1 MIHRQKYL
9 QQINY
14 LFATFP
20 VVAVLGARQVG
31 KSTLAKQ
38 FLKTT
43 TELFHLYDLES
54 DRDRSMLEQAQ
65 FALEQHTG
73 LIVID
78 EIQRAPNLF
87 PLLRYLVDT
96 YSQRYLILGSSSRDL
111 INQSSETLAGRIA
124 YIELPPL
131 SIQETSLSLEKHL
144 LRGGF
149 PKSLLSNNDSTSMR
163 WRQEY
168 IKTFLERDLRQIGFE
183 IAPSQMRRFWQMLA
197 HYHGQIFNASEVA
210 MSLGIS
216 LKTAQHYLAILEGVF
231 MVQEL
236 KPWYENIKKRQVKRP
251 KSYFIDTGILNALLG
266 INSLDNLLAHPKLG
280 AIWEG
285 FALQTTITEHN
296 FDRDDCY
303 FWATS
308 NQAEIDLFVNH
319 QGKRHGFEFKFSD
332 TPKVTKSMEIALN
345 DLKLDDITIVTPKG
359 HSYRLRENIL
369 IKPLVLPDKVP
380 I

>member
-1 MIHRQKYL
+1 MIERQSYL
-9 QQINY
+9 QQISD
-14 LFATFP
+14 LFRTFP

-38 FLKTT
+38 FLRQKS
-43 TELFHLYDLES
+43 FHFYDLES
-54 DRDRSMLEQAQ
+54 ERDLSALEHAQ
-65 FALEQHTG
+65 FALEQHSG

-96 YSQRYLILGSSSRDL
+96 KEQRYLILGSSSRDL

-131 SIQETSLSLEKHL
+131 SIHETVLPLETHL

-149 PKSLLSNNDSTSMR
+149 PRSLLSANDSASQR

-168 IKTFLERDLRQIGFE
+168 IKTFLERDLRQMGFDV
-183 IAPSQMRRFWQMLA
+183 APSQMRRFWQMLA
-197 HYHGQIFNASEVA
+197 HYHGQIFNASEIA
-210 MSLGIS
+210 TSLGLS
-216 LKTAQHYLAILEGVF
+216 LKTAQRYLEILEGVF

-236 KPWYENIKKRQVKRP
+236 KPWFENIKKRQIKRP
-251 KSYFIDTGILNALLG
+251 KSYFMDTGILNALLG
-266 INSLDNLLAHPKLG
+266 INTFNDLLGHPKLG

-285 FALQTTITEHN
+285 FALQETIREHN

-308 NQAEIDLFVNH
+308 NQAELDLFVLH
-319 QGKRHGFEFKFSD
+319 QGKRYGFEFKFSD
-332 TPKVTKSMEIALN
+332 TPKITKSMNIAIE
-345 DLKLDDITIVTPKG
+345 DLKLDDITVVIPKG
-359 HSYRLRENIL
+359 RCYKLDERI
-369 IKPLVLPDKVP
+369 IVKP
-380 I
+380 ISSQIG

>member
-9 QQINY
+9 QQIND
-14 LFATFP
+14 LFEIFP

-43 TELFHLYDLES
+43 NALFHLYDLES
-54 DRDRSMLEQAQ
+54 DRDRSVLEQAQ

-131 SIQETSLSLEKHL
+131 SIQETSLSLETHL

-149 PKSLLSNNDSTSMR
+149 PKSLLSNNKSTSMR

-197 HYHGQIFNASEVA
+197 HYHGQIFNASEIAV
-210 MSLGIS
+210 SLGIS
-216 LKTAQHYLAILEGVF
+216 LKTAQRYLAILEGVF

-266 INSLDNLLAHPKLG
+266 INSLDALLAHPKLG

-285 FALQTTITEHN
+285 FALQTIITEHN

-308 NQAEIDLFVNH
+308 NQAEIDLFVTH

-345 DLKLDDITIVTPKG
+345 DLKLNDITIVTPKG
-359 HSYRLRENIL
+359 QSYRLRENIL
-369 IKPLVLPDKVP
+369 IKPLVPPDKVP